1 MNPLPFIAMILIS
14 SLTLEAGELDLA
26 LKRFAE
32 LKTKSQAITKT
43 SSEQDVISIFSEPQ
57 YKGNGGWGRFDTK
70 VWTYLNYLDDSD
82 YCGFTVTLDPQEG
95 CSFSATHLTR
105 QEIEKKPLL
114 VTTGTVLQ
122 TYAYQREKNLRL
134 LCDIQIKVGE
144 RDITTSVGVENLNRV
159 KGEPKP
165 GAKIR
170 IEHRGID
177 GQFIFYSFYSL
188 SLESIAFTNATKP
201 AP

>member
-1 MNPLPFIAMILIS
+1 MRYLSVIAMVLIS

-32 LKTKSQAITKT
+32 LKTKSQGITKT
-43 SSEQDVISIFSEPQ
+43 SSEQDVISIFGEPQ
-57 YKGNGGWGRFDTK
+57 HKGNGGWGRFDTK
-70 VWTYLNYLDDSD
+70 VWTYLNYLDDSHH
-82 YCGFTVTLDPQEG
+82 YEFKITLDPKEG

-114 VTTGTVLQ
+114 VTTGTVLRS
-122 TYAYQREKNLRL
+122 YPYEKNLRF
-134 LCDIQIKVGE
+134 LCDIQIKDGE
-144 RDITTSVGVENLNRV
+144 RESSTTVAVENLNRV

-177 GQFIFYSFYSL
+177 GLFFFFGSYTL
-188 SLESIAFTNATKP
+188 SLESITFTNATSP
-201 AP
+201 TP